1 MSDGLEWIEHVWRIM
16 ADDGNLYFTCARGIG
31 PQELATRVAGGPVH
45 VLPALKAREIGA
57 IVNGETV
64 HSVGRIGTSGEWSY
78 LVETGWCPGWDLPAE
93 VSRDGAEV
101 LVLDPQPDNPPHI
114 MTYAKDGRGV
124 SACMFDAYGDT
135 QGPLR
140 NAFIESGM
148 LADLDEEKEGPT
160 GTNRRLLR
168 AVGEYFNLSL
178 PRRTI
183 LEGRLP
189 AVITR
194 TSPLL

>member
-1 MSDGLEWIEHVWRIM
+1 MSDGLGWIEYVWRSM

-31 PQELATRVAGGPVH
+31 PQELAARVAGGPIH
-45 VLPALKAREIGA
+45 VLPALKAREAGA

-64 HSVGRIGTSGEWSY
+64 SSVGRIGTSGEWSY

-93 VSRDGAEV
+93 VSRDGVEV

-114 MTYAKDGRGV
+114 MTYSKDGRGL
-124 SACMFDAYGDT
+124 STCMFDAYGDT
-135 QGPLR
+135 EGPLR
-140 NAFIESGM
+140 DAFTEAGM
-148 LADLDEEKEGPT
+148 LAGFDEEKKGPADT
-160 GTNRRLLR
+160 DRRLLG
-168 AVGEYFNLSL
+168 AVGKYFDLSL
-178 PRRTI
+178 PRLTI

-194 TSPLL
+194 TSPPS